1 MKKTIG
7 FIGGGNMGEAI
18 IKGLLKSKLYKS
30 EDIMVSDIRKERLE
44 YLKNKYQVKIFDNN
58 PKMVKQ
64 AQVVILAVKPQNAKN
79 VLEEVKDV
87 MTPEQLLISIMAGI
101 PTSFIENF
109 FSKSIP
115 IIRVMP
121 NTPALVLAGM
131 SAITLGIFANQGHSQ
146 IAAEIFKS
154 IGETVVVPETLM
166 DAVTGLSGSGPG
178 YVAVIIEALA
188 DGGVKM
194 GLSRELAL
202 KLAIQTVLGTAKLLK
217 ETNLHPAQLKDM
229 VTSPGGTTIAGLHMM
244 ELGGIRGILIGAIEA
259 ATKRSQELGE

>member
-1 MKKTIG
+1 MRRTIG

-18 IKGLLKSKLYKS
+18 IKGILKSKLYKS
-30 EDIMVSDIRKERLE
+30 EDIMVSDIRKERLK
-44 YLKNKYQVKIFDNN
+44 YLKSAYQIKAFDNN
-58 PKMVKQ
+58 PEMVKEC
-64 AQVVILAVKPQNAKN
+64 QVIILAVKPQNAKN
-79 VLEEVKDV
+79 VLEEIKGVV
-87 MTPEQLLISIMAGI
+87 SPEQLLISIMAGI
-101 PTSFIENF
+101 STSFVEDF

-115 IIRVMP
+115 VIRVMP

-131 SAITLGIFANQGHSQ
+131 SAISLGIFANEGHSQ
-146 IAAEIFKS
+146 IAAQIFKA
-154 IGETVVVPETLM
+154 IGETVIVPETLM

-194 GLSRELAL
+194 GLPRDLAL
-202 KLAIQTVLGTAKLLK
+202 KLAIQTLLGTAKLLK

-259 ATKRSQELGE
+259 ATKCSQELGK

>member
-1 MKKTIG
+1 MRRTIG

-18 IKGLLKSKLYKS
+18 IKGLLQSKLYKS
-30 EDIMVSDIRKERLE
+30 EDIMVSDIRKERLK
-44 YLKNKYQVKIFDNN
+44 YLKSAYQIKAFDNN
-58 PKMVKQ
+58 PEMVKEC
-64 AQVVILAVKPQNAKN
+64 QVIILAVKPQNAKN
-79 VLEEVKDV
+79 VLEEIKDV
-87 MTPEQLLISIMAGI
+87 VSPEQLLISIMAGI
-101 PTSFIENF
+101 STSFVEDF

-115 IIRVMP
+115 VIRVMP

-131 SAITLGIFANQGHSQ
+131 SAISLGIFANEGHSQ
-146 IAAEIFKS
+146 IAAQIFKA
-154 IGETVVVPETLM
+154 IGETVIVPETLM

-194 GLSRELAL
+194 GLPRDLAL
-202 KLAIQTVLGTAKLLK
+202 KLAIQTLLGTAKLLK

-259 ATKRSQELGE
+259 ATKCSQELGK

>member
-1 MKKTIG
+1 MRGTIG

-18 IKGLLKSKLYKS
+18 IKGLLQSKLYKS
-30 EDIMVSDIRKERLE
+30 EDIMVSDIRKERLK
-44 YLKNKYQVKIFDNN
+44 YLKSAYQIKAFDNN
-58 PKMVKQ
+58 PEMVKEC
-64 AQVVILAVKPQNAKN
+64 QVIILAVKPQNAKN
-79 VLEEVKDV
+79 VLEEIKDV
-87 MTPEQLLISIMAGI
+87 VSPEQLLISIMAGI
-101 PTSFIENF
+101 STSFVEDF

-115 IIRVMP
+115 VIRVMP

-131 SAITLGIFANQGHSQ
+131 SAISLGIFANEGHSQ
-146 IAAEIFKS
+146 IAAQIFKA
-154 IGETVVVPETLM
+154 IGETVIVPETLM

-194 GLSRELAL
+194 GLPRDLAL
-202 KLAIQTVLGTAKLLK
+202 KLAIQTLLGTAKLLK

-259 ATKRSQELGE
+259 ATKCSQELGK